1 MTVALAATEYGD
13 GTPVA
18 ILHGLFGSGRNWAG
32 VAQRLARNHRV
43 IAFDLRNHGASPW
56 AESMAYA
63 EMAADVAA
71 AMQARG
77 HRRYALIGHSLGGK
91 VAMTA
96 ALTGGEA
103 IERLVVVDIAPIPYP
118 QTQAPY
124 LRAMREIDLKTIGRR
139 GEADALLASTIPDR
153 AERAFLL
160 QNLVLGDGQPHWRLN
175 LAAIEAALPALSA
188 FPDFPAGTAYSG
200 PTLFVGG
207 ETSDYL
213 CVEHETAIA
222 RRFPLARIALVAG
235 AGHWVHA
242 EQPEAF
248 LGLVEPFLAG

>member
-1 MTVALAATEYGD
+1 MTIALAATEYGD
-13 GTPVA
+13 GPPVA
-18 ILHGLFGSGRNWAG
+18 ILHGLFGSGRNWASI
-32 VAQRLARNHRV
+32 ARRLALRHRA

-56 AESMAYA
+56 AEPMGYA

-96 ALTGGEA
+96 ALDSGEA
-103 IERLVVVDIAPIPYP
+103 IERLAVVDIAPVTYR
-118 QTQAPY
+118 QTQVPY
-124 LRAMREIDLKTIGRR
+124 LRAMCELDLTTITRR
-139 GEADALLASTIPDR
+139 SEAETRLAEAIPNP
-153 AERAFLL
+153 AERGFLL
-160 QNLVLGDGQPHWRLN
+160 QNLVLEGTPRWRPN
-175 LAAIEAALPALSA
+175 LAAIETALPSLAG
-188 FPDFPAGTAYSG
+188 FPTFPTATAYRK
-200 PTLFVGG
+200 PVLFIAG

-213 CVEHETAIA
+213 RDEHEIAI
-222 RRFPLARIALVAG
+222 RRLFPLARVARVAG

-248 LGLVEPFLAG
+248 LALIEPFLAG